1 MKKKLTLLLMLAA
14 TIAFLSGC
22 SAVENKE
29 GFFYSIFVAPFD
41 FSLDYLGNLF
51 GGSYGMAIVV
61 ITIIIRLV
69 LMPFMLRTYKRQQGM
84 KVKMDKMRPEMEDI
98 QKRLKETKDKEEQ
111 MKLQQEMMG
120 LYKKH
125 DVNPLNMGCLPVVIQ
140 MPIIMGLYFAILYS
154 PDVRSHEFL
163 WFNLGS
169 PDIAM
174 TLIAGAVYFFQAKVS
189 LWTMPEQQQKQMK
202 FFIYLSPIMIMFIS
216 FTSMA
221 ALPVYW
227 AVGGILLII
236 QTFIGRKFYSQ
247 HPEKALESVEETD
260 AAETTE
266 EKK

>member
-1 MKKKLTLLLMLAA
+1 VTNLKKKITLLMMMALAVVL
-14 TIAFLSGC
+14 LSGC

-29 GFFYSIFVAPFD
+29 GFFYSIFVKPFD
-41 FSLDYLGNLF
+41 FSLDYLGDLF

-84 KVKMDKMRPEMEDI
+84 KVKMDKMRPEMEGI

-125 DVNPLNMGCLPVVIQ
+125 EVNPLNMGCLPVVIQ

-154 PDVRSHEFL
+154 P
-163 WFNLGS
+163 
-169 PDIAM
+169 
-174 TLIAGAVYFFQAKVS
+174 
-189 LWTMPEQQQKQMK
+189 
-202 FFIYLSPIMIMFIS
+202 
-216 FTSMA
+216 A

-236 QTFIGRKFYSQ
+236 QTFIGRKFYSN
-247 HPEKALESVEETD
+247 HPEKALEAV
-260 AAETTE
+260 E

>member
-1 MKKKLTLLLMLAA
+1 MTKVKKKIALLSMLAVS
-14 TIAFLSGC
+14 ILILSGC

-51 GGSYGMAIVV
+51 NGSYGMAIVA
-61 ITIIIRLV
+61 ITVIIRLV

-84 KVKMDKMRPEMEDI
+84 KVKMDAMRPEMEDI
-98 QKRLKETKDKEEQ
+98 QKRIKETKEKEEQ

-125 DVNPLNMGCLPVVIQ
+125 EVNPLNMGCLPVVIQ

-154 PDVRSHEFL
+154 PDVKAHEFL
-163 WFNLGS
+163 WFNLGT
-169 PDIAM
+169 PDIVM
-174 TLIAGAVYFFQAKVS
+174 TLIAGAVYFFQARVS
-189 LWTMPEQQQKQMK
+189 LWTMPEQQKKQMK
-202 FFIYLSPIMIMFIS
+202 MFVYISPLMIMFVS

-227 AVGGILLII
+227 TVGGILLII
-236 QTFIGRKFYSQ
+236 QTFIGRKFYSN
-247 HPEKALESVEETD
+247 HPEIAVEAVED
-260 AAETTE
+260 
-266 EKK
+266 KK